1 MYNIKD
7 QLISNSIDYSVQNT
21 SNLIKLRIKNELQH
35 EKSIYF

>member
-1 MYNIKD
+1 MKN
-7 QLISNSIDYSVQNT
+7 QFISNSMDYSVQNT